1 MSGVDDEWQSFLSQ
15 GAIILSNEKNSAKNN
30 VTNSYQKNMD
40 STMTSYTAII
50 DTRYNTNSTNS
61 TNATNATNA
70 TNSTN
75 STNPNTVS
83 RDTDSSSLS
92 KSLKIKEYSNIKQ
105 KINLSSLSTLSSHS
119 STQKVKNNKNKK
131 TLNNCCFK
139 EGHGVDDVD
148 GDIDDGDG
156 DEVGGEVDGDDC
168 EYTSIDMNSGMNT
181 GMVIDDIDN
190 ETHVE
195 TPEKQP
201 VCSKI
206 YISTKTKISYLNE
219 PIDIKKV
226 FWSIP
231 VSSYS
236 TPSQCIIKKQIKV
249 STTDPN
255 ELKEIRELL
264 KNEKY
269 YQEQEIEHI
278 DNPEGRIKFK
288 VQLKINVGLCKKD
301 ILNYRCKLKRAFF
314 NCFVLIMRI
323 HDQSGDAFKE
333 MHIKVF
339 NTGKLEIPGIQ
350 TDESLEQVLTL
361 LISTLK
367 PIVGPHIDYIRDKCE
382 TVLINS
388 NFNCG
393 YFINRDKLYNILKYK
408 YRINSSY
415 DSCSYPGIQSKF
427 YYVPG
432 LEIQTGQHP
441 PANEIDKAN
450 EISFMIFRTGSVLI
464 VGRCDENVLH
474 CIYDF
479 LKKILEIEY
488 PEIGNKLNIIQPKKQ
503 NVKLRRKV
511 INVVEDI

>member
-1 MSGVDDEWQSFLSQ
+1 MSGVDDEWTSFLTQ

-50 DTRYNTNSTNS
+50 DTHNT
-61 TNATNATNA
+61 TNAVLKS
-70 TNSTN
+70 ST
-75 STNPNTVS
+75 SIV
-83 RDTDSSSLS
+83 DSIRMPIKLQKNILGTGLS
-92 KSLKIKEYSNIKQ
+92 KLKPSSKQ
-105 KINLSSLSTLSSHS
+105 TINLSSLK
-119 STQKVKNNKNKK
+119 KVENNIKSIKCKNNSDDMSN
-131 TLNNCCFK
+131 
-139 EGHGVDDVD
+139 EDVD
-148 GDIDDGDG
+148 LDDLDDLNIDEFDSKLPDIETVAIDGQ
-156 DEVGGEVDGDDC
+156 EQ
-168 EYTSIDMNSGMNT
+168 
-181 GMVIDDIDN
+181 
-190 ETHVE
+190 
-195 TPEKQP
+195 QP
-201 VCSKI
+201 VCSNI

-226 FWSIP
+226 FWNIP
-231 VSSYS
+231 VSPYS
-236 TPSQCIIKKQIKV
+236 TPNECIIKKQIKV
-249 STTDPN
+249 STTDPK
-255 ELKEIRELL
+255 ELEEIRELL

-323 HDQSGDAFKE
+323 RDHTGEGFKE

-350 TDESLEQVLTL
+350 TDESLTQVLKL
-361 LISTLK
+361 LITILR
-367 PIVGPHIDYIRDKCE
+367 PLVGPHIDFIPDKCE

-393 YFINRDKLYNILKYK
+393 YFINRDRLYNILKYK
-408 YRINSSY
+408 YRINSNY
-415 DSCSYPGIQSKF
+415 DACSYPGIQSKF
-427 YYVPG
+427 YYIPG
-432 LEIQTGQHP
+432 LEHQTGQHP
-441 PANEIDKAN
+441 PTSEIDKAY

-474 CIYDF
+474 CIYAF
-479 LKKILEIEY
+479 LKKLLEVEY
-488 PEIGNKLNIIQPKKQ
+488 PEIGNQLNIIQPKKQ

-511 INVVEDI
+511 INVVENI

>member
-1 MSGVDDEWQSFLSQ
+1 MSGVDDEWESFLTQ

-40 STMTSYTAII
+40 PTMTSYTAII
-50 DTRYNTNSTNS
+50 DTHDTT
-61 TNATNATNA
+61 
-70 TNSTN
+70 
-75 STNPNTVS
+75 NTVLRS
-83 RDTDSSSLS
+83 PTSSANEPIELQKPIFGSEFS
-92 KSLKIKEYSNIKQ
+92 KLKPSKQ
-105 KINLSSLSTLSSHS
+105 TINLSSLK
-119 STQKVKNNKNKK
+119 KVENPVNSKKNNTKSKKCKN
-131 TLNNCCFK
+131 NS
-139 EGHGVDDVD
+139 DDD
-148 GDIDDGDG
+148 DDELGELGELGDLDDL
-156 DEVGGEVDGDDC
+156 
-168 EYTSIDMNSGMNT
+168 
-181 GMVIDDIDN
+181 DDIDLDEFDSKLPN
-190 ETHVE
+190 IETVAVE
-195 TPEKQP
+195 GEEQQP
-201 VCSKI
+201 VCSNI

-226 FWSIP
+226 FWNIQISP
-231 VSSYS
+231 YS
-236 TPSQCIIKKQIKV
+236 TPNECIIKKQIKV
-249 STTDPN
+249 STTDPK
-255 ELKEIRELL
+255 ELEEIRELL

-323 HDQSGDAFKE
+323 RDHTGDGFKE

-350 TDESLEQVLTL
+350 TDESLTQVLKL
-361 LISTLK
+361 LINTLR
-367 PIVGPHIDYIRDKCE
+367 PLVGPHIDFIPDKCE

-393 YFINRDKLYNILKYK
+393 YFINRDRLYNILKYK
-408 YRINSSY
+408 YRINSNY
-415 DSCSYPGIQSKF
+415 DACSYPGIQSKF
-427 YYVPG
+427 YYIPG
-432 LEIQTGQHP
+432 LEHQTGQHP
-441 PANEIDKAN
+441 SASEIDKAY

-474 CIYDF
+474 CIYAF
-479 LKKILEIEY
+479 LKKLLEVEY
-488 PEIGNKLNIIQPKKQ
+488 PEIGNQLNIIQPKKQ

>member
-1 MSGVDDEWQSFLSQ
+1 MSAVDDDWESFLSQ

-50 DTRYNTNSTNS
+50 ETQEKSNMVLKS
-61 TNATNATNA
+61 
-70 TNSTN
+70 
-75 STNPNTVS
+75 PNDV
-83 RDTDSSSLS
+83 SSLD
-92 KSLKIKEYSNIKQ
+92 KS
-105 KINLSSLSTLSSHS
+105 LSSLPLCGSSSSKSKHSKPRINVSCLKNIGSAESTE
-119 STQKVKNNKNKK
+119 STVQSKKNNVK
-131 TLNNCCFK
+131 TKHRISISDDEDDELNGVVDLD
-139 EGHGVDDVD
+139 ELTGVDIVNEIDTAD
-148 GDIDDGDG
+148 G
-156 DEVGGEVDGDDC
+156 EEQ
-168 EYTSIDMNSGMNT
+168 
-181 GMVIDDIDN
+181 
-190 ETHVE
+190 
-195 TPEKQP
+195 QP
-201 VCSKI
+201 VCSNI

-231 VSSYS
+231 ISSYS
-236 TPSQCIIKKQIKV
+236 TPNECIIKKQIKV
-249 STTDPN
+249 STTDPK
-255 ELKEIRELL
+255 ELEEIRELL
-264 KNEKY
+264 KHEKY

-323 HDQSGDAFKE
+323 RDHTGEGFKE

-350 TDESLEQVLTL
+350 TDESLDQVLKL
-361 LISTLK
+361 LITTLK
-367 PIVGPHIDYIRDKCE
+367 PIVGPHINFIPDKCE

-393 YFINRDKLYNILKYK
+393 YFINRDRLYNILKYK
-408 YRINSSY
+408 YRINSNY
-415 DSCSYPGIQSKF
+415 DACSYPGIQSKF
-427 YYVPG
+427 YYMPG
-432 LEIQTGQHP
+432 QENQTGQHP
-441 PANEIDKAN
+441 PANDVDKAY

-464 VGRCDENVLH
+464 VGRCDESVLRS
-474 CIYDF
+474 IYAF
-479 LKKILEIEY
+479 LKKLLEIEY
-488 PEIGNKLNIIQPKKQ
+488 PEIGNQLNIIQPKKQ

>member
-1 MSGVDDEWQSFLSQ
+1 MSAVDDDWESFLSQ

-50 DTRYNTNSTNS
+50 DMQEKSNMVLKSPS
-61 TNATNATNA
+61 D
-70 TNSTN
+70 
-75 STNPNTVS
+75 V
-83 RDTDSSSLS
+83 SSLD
-92 KSLKIKEYSNIKQ
+92 KS
-105 KINLSSLSTLSSHS
+105 LSSLPLCGSGSSKSKHSKPRINVSCLKNIGSAESTE
-119 STQKVKNNKNKK
+119 STESTVKSKKNNVK
-131 TLNNCCFK
+131 TKHRIPISDDEDDDLDGVVDLD
-139 EGHGVDDVD
+139 ELVGVDIGNEIDTPD
-148 GDIDDGDG
+148 G
-156 DEVGGEVDGDDC
+156 EEQ
-168 EYTSIDMNSGMNT
+168 
-181 GMVIDDIDN
+181 
-190 ETHVE
+190 
-195 TPEKQP
+195 QP
-201 VCSKI
+201 VCSNI

-231 VSSYS
+231 ISSYS
-236 TPSQCIIKKQIKV
+236 TPNECIIKKQIKV
-249 STTDPN
+249 STTDPK
-255 ELKEIRELL
+255 ELEEIRELL
-264 KNEKY
+264 KHEKY

-323 HDQSGDAFKE
+323 RDHTSEGFKE

-350 TDESLEQVLTL
+350 SDESLDQVLKL
-361 LISTLK
+361 LITTLK
-367 PIVGPHIDYIRDKCE
+367 PIVGPHINFIPDKCE

-393 YFINRDKLYNILKYK
+393 YFINRDRLYNILKYK
-408 YRINSSY
+408 YRINSNY
-415 DSCSYPGIQSKF
+415 DACSYPGIQSKF
-427 YYVPG
+427 YYMPG
-432 LEIQTGQHP
+432 QENQTGQHP
-441 PANEIDKAN
+441 PANEIDKAY

-464 VGRCDENVLH
+464 VGRCDESVLRS
-474 CIYDF
+474 IYAF
-479 LKKILEIEY
+479 LKKLLEIEY
-488 PEIGNKLNIIQPKKQ
+488 PEIGNQLNIIQPKKQ

>member
-1 MSGVDDEWQSFLSQ
+1 M
-15 GAIILSNEKNSAKNN
+15 
-30 VTNSYQKNMD
+30 
-40 STMTSYTAII
+40 
-50 DTRYNTNSTNS
+50 
-61 TNATNATNA
+61 
-70 TNSTN
+70 
-75 STNPNTVS
+75 
-83 RDTDSSSLS
+83 
-92 KSLKIKEYSNIKQ
+92 
-105 KINLSSLSTLSSHS
+105 
-119 STQKVKNNKNKK
+119 
-131 TLNNCCFK
+131 
-139 EGHGVDDVD
+139 DDVQ
-148 GDIDDGDG
+148 
-156 DEVGGEVDGDDC
+156 
-168 EYTSIDMNSGMNT
+168 TS
-181 GMVIDDIDN
+181 DDIDIDIASFDTVDESHIQEYDVN
-190 ETHVE
+190 
-195 TPEKQP
+195 KKP
-201 VCSKI
+201 VCSNI

-231 VSSYS
+231 ISPYS
-236 TPSQCIIKKQIKV
+236 TPNECIIKKQIKV
-249 STTDPN
+249 STTDPE
-255 ELKEIRELL
+255 ELKEIKELL

-323 HDQSGDAFKE
+323 RDNTSSDESFKE

-350 TDESLEQVLTL
+350 NDESLNQVLHL

-367 PIVGPHIDYIRDKCE
+367 PIVGDHVHFIPDKCE

-408 YRINSSY
+408 YRINSNY
-415 DSCSYPGIQSKF
+415 DACSYPGIQCKF
-427 YYVPG
+427 YYIPG
-432 LEIQTGQHP
+432 IENQNQNGQQP

-464 VGRCDENVLH
+464 VGRCDETVLF
-474 CIYDF
+474 CIYEF
-479 LKKILEIEY
+479 LKRILELEY
-488 PEIGNKLNIIQPKKQ
+488 PEIGNKLNIIEPKKQ
-503 NVKLRRKV
+503 NVKLRRKI
-511 INVVEDI
+511 INVTENI

>member
-1 MSGVDDEWQSFLSQ
+1 MAGVDDEWESFLTQ
-15 GAIILSNEKNSAKNN
+15 GAVILSNEKNSAKNN

-50 DTRYNTNSTNS
+50 DTHVKNNIVSCGSETKST
-61 TNATNATNA
+61 
-70 TNSTN
+70 
-75 STNPNTVS
+75 
-83 RDTDSSSLS
+83 RLS
-92 KSLKIKEYSNIKQ
+92 EYTKNCVKQ
-105 KINLSSLSTLSSHS
+105 PINLSSSSSLTQPARRIKKAGRAGYIKEVNNGECHGGEDLGLDLDLDLDDEYDSTCID
-119 STQKVKNNKNKK
+119 KDA
-131 TLNNCCFK
+131 
-139 EGHGVDDVD
+139 DDGYD
-148 GDIDDGDG
+148 NTNDNAIENIDDRLSFN
-156 DEVGGEVDGDDC
+156 GEQ
-168 EYTSIDMNSGMNT
+168 
-181 GMVIDDIDN
+181 
-190 ETHVE
+190 
-195 TPEKQP
+195 QP

-231 VSSYS
+231 ISSYS
-236 TPSQCIIKKQIKV
+236 TPNECIIKKQIKV
-249 STTDPN
+249 STTDPT

-323 HDQSGDAFKE
+323 RDQSGEGFKE

-350 TDESLEQVLTL
+350 TDDSLHQVLTL
-361 LISTLK
+361 LITTLK
-367 PIVGPHIDYIRDKCE
+367 PIIGSHIDYIRDKCE

-393 YFINRDKLYNILKYK
+393 YFINRDKLYNMLKYK
-408 YRINSSY
+408 YRINSNY
-415 DSCSYPGIQSKF
+415 DACSYPGIQSKF
-427 YYVPG
+427 YYIPG
-432 LEIQTGQHP
+432 LETQTGQHP
-441 PANEIDKAN
+441 PANEVDKAN

-464 VGRCDENVLH
+464 VGRCDEHVLH
-474 CIYDF
+474 CIYEF

-488 PEIGNKLNIIQPKKQ
+488 PEIGNKLNIIQPKKL

-511 INVVEDI
+511 INVIEDI

>member
-1 MSGVDDEWQSFLSQ
+1 MSGVDDEWTSFLTQ

-50 DTRYNTNSTNS
+50 DTHNT
-61 TNATNATNA
+61 TNAVL
-70 TNSTN
+70 
-75 STNPNTVS
+75 NPLTS
-83 RDTDSSSLS
+83 IADSSLAKSMALQNPTFGTGLS
-92 KSLKIKEYSNIKQ
+92 KLKSSSKQ
-105 KINLSSLSTLSSHS
+105 TINLSSLKKVENNIKSITSTT
-119 STQKVKNNKNKK
+119 STKSKSNIDDVSDEDCDIEDCDLDVLEEHDIIDLDEFDSKLPDIE
-131 TLNNCCFK
+131 TV
-139 EGHGVDDVD
+139 GVD
-148 GDIDDGDG
+148 GQ
-156 DEVGGEVDGDDC
+156 EQ
-168 EYTSIDMNSGMNT
+168 
-181 GMVIDDIDN
+181 
-190 ETHVE
+190 
-195 TPEKQP
+195 QP
-201 VCSKI
+201 VCSNI

-226 FWSIP
+226 FWNIP
-231 VSSYS
+231 ISPYS
-236 TPSQCIIKKQIKV
+236 TPNECIIKKQIKV
-249 STTDPN
+249 STTDPK
-255 ELKEIRELL
+255 ELEEIRELL
-264 KNEKY
+264 KHEKY

-323 HDQSGDAFKE
+323 RDHTGEGFKE

-350 TDESLEQVLTL
+350 TDESLTQVLKL
-361 LISTLK
+361 LITILR
-367 PIVGPHIDYIRDKCE
+367 PLVGHHIDFIPDKCE

-393 YFINRDKLYNILKYK
+393 YFINRDRLYNILKYK
-408 YRINSSY
+408 YRINSNY
-415 DSCSYPGIQSKF
+415 DACSYPGIQSKF
-427 YYVPG
+427 YYIPG
-432 LEIQTGQHP
+432 LEYQTGQHP
-441 PANEIDKAN
+441 SASEIDKAY

-474 CIYDF
+474 CIYAF
-479 LKKILEIEY
+479 LKKLLEVEY
-488 PEIGNKLNIIQPKKQ
+488 PEIGNQLNIIQPKKQ
-503 NVKLRRKV
+503 NVKLRRKI

>member
-1 MSGVDDEWQSFLSQ
+1 MSGVDDEWESFLTQ

-50 DTRYNTNSTNS
+50 DTHDTT
-61 TNATNATNA
+61 
-70 TNSTN
+70 
-75 STNPNTVS
+75 NTVLRIPTMVS
-83 RDTDSSSLS
+83 MEPAELQKLTFGSGVSKLKSS
-92 KSLKIKEYSNIKQ
+92 KQ
-105 KINLSSLSTLSSHS
+105 TINLSSLKKVENTIQSKKSTTKSKRSNDAS
-119 STQKVKNNKNKK
+119 DD
-131 TLNNCCFK
+131 
-139 EGHGVDDVD
+139 EHGNL
-148 GDIDDGDG
+148 GDLGDLG
-156 DEVGGEVDGDDC
+156 DLEDL
-168 EYTSIDMNSGMNT
+168 
-181 GMVIDDIDN
+181 DDIDLDELVGEPPSIVN
-190 ETHVE
+190 VAVE
-195 TPEKQP
+195 GEEQQP
-201 VCSKI
+201 VCSNI

-226 FWSIP
+226 FWNIP
-231 VSSYS
+231 ISPYS
-236 TPSQCIIKKQIKV
+236 TPNECIIKKQIKV
-249 STTDPN
+249 STTDPK
-255 ELKEIRELL
+255 ELEEIRELL

-323 HDQSGDAFKE
+323 RDHTGDGFKE

-350 TDESLEQVLTL
+350 TDESLTQVLKL
-361 LISTLK
+361 LINILR
-367 PIVGPHIDYIRDKCE
+367 PLVGPHIDFIPDKCE

-393 YFINRDKLYNILKYK
+393 YFINRDRLYNILKYK
-408 YRINSSY
+408 YRINSNY
-415 DSCSYPGIQSKF
+415 DACSYPGIQSKF
-427 YYVPG
+427 YYIPG
-432 LEIQTGQHP
+432 LEHQTGQHP
-441 PANEIDKAN
+441 PTSEIDKAY

-474 CIYDF
+474 CIYAF
-479 LKKILEIEY
+479 LKKLLEVEY
-488 PEIGNKLNIIQPKKQ
+488 PEIGNQLNIIQPKKQ